1 MESLKEICARIGLQE
16 EVTEKI
22 LELESKQDFFE
33 TEKEISELTEAENWQ
48 KAREKLKKFLGEDPD
63 GIKMLFCML
72 KASVI
77 SWEKYQEQGIEAL
90 IFDETMKCFP
100 RFVEEHKVS
109 YGIYGFDRDF
119 WTGRQ
124 LSLQLFRLG
133 ELEYEMVEEEK
144 EGKYISIHI
153 PSDAVLD
160 PEKIKESLQEAK
172 VFFEKQTP
180 LWKGVPYR
188 CCSWLLSPS
197 LKELLGENSKILK
210 FQEMFR
216 IEEVYK
222 DSDEFFEWVFKR
234 KDIPLEELP
243 EETSLQRNMKAHL
256 ISGGWVGE
264 GMGCLK
270 EEMLMQVSET

>member
-1 MESLKEICARIGLQE
+1 MEILKKICARIGLQE

-77 SWEKYQEQGIEAL
+77 SWEKCQEQGIEAL
-90 IFDETMKCFP
+90 IFDETMKCFT

-144 EGKYISIHI
+144 EGRYISIHI

-172 VFFEKQTP
+172 VFFEKYDP
-180 LWKGVPYR
+180 SWKEVPYK
-188 CCSWLLSPS
+188 CCSWLLSPA
-197 LKELLGENSKILK
+197 LKELLGEKSKILK
-210 FQEMFR
+210 FQEMFS

-222 DSDEFFEWVFKR
+222 DSDEFMEWVFKR
-234 KDIPLEELP
+234 KDIPLEKLP

-256 ISGGWVGE
+256 LSGGWVGE

-270 EEMLMQVSET
+270 EETLM